1 MIETAPAHLTFAD
14 YIAREISKREN
25 ATEWLPQKIGQDSTN
40 VVKGIINKTIKAPA
54 SSIYPLARALELD
67 PEHVLNVYLRDY
79 LPEIERAIFDCGG
92 NMIVSEQERIILDG
106 YRRFS
111 KYADPELTLFEEDG
125 VVVVA
130 ITRWFDRD
138 K

>member
-14 YIAREISKREN
+14 YIARALSESRNTIEWLAAKVGQEN
-25 ATEWLPQKIGQDSTN
+25 ANILKA
-40 VVKGIINKTIKAPA
+40 VLNKTMKAPVA
-54 SSIYPLARALELD
+54 SIYPLAKALDLD
-67 PEHVLNVYLRDY
+67 HAHVLNVYLRDY
-79 LPEIERAIFDCGG
+79 LPELERAIFDCGG
-92 NMIVSEQERIILDG
+92 SMLVSEQERIILDG

-111 KYADPELTLFEEDG
+111 KYADPELTLFEEEG
-125 VVVVA
+125 AVVVA

>member
-14 YIAREISKREN
+14 YIARALSESENTIEWLAEKIGMEN
-25 ATEWLPQKIGQDSTN
+25 ANILKP
-40 VVKGIINKTIKAPA
+40 VVAGTMRA
-54 SSIYPLARALELD
+54 SASLVYPIANALDLD
-67 PEHVLNVYLRDY
+67 PAHVLNVYLRDY
-79 LPEIERAIFDCGG
+79 LPELERAIFDCGG
-92 NMIVSEQERIILDG
+92 SMFVSERERVILDG

-111 KYADPELTLFEEDG
+111 KYADPELMLFEEDG